1 VKPGNA
7 GGGKAPYFWSAFE
20 EDETGVSGLG
30 LIPPE
35 KVRTL
40 QIKLYL
46 EAKLGD
52 RMHLRGIN
60 RFYLSIKPAVL
71 RVP

>member
-40 QIKLYL
+40 QKKAL
-46 EAKLGD
+46 
-52 RMHLRGIN
+52 
-60 RFYLSIKPAVL
+60 P
-71 RVP
+71 